1 MNEVSHSPAGKRPCR
16 PARNYPHRFPVRVTA
31 EERESI
37 QREAKG
43 AGLSVSRFLA
53 RTVTERRYPPT
64 LRDRDEIFRVRFLL
78 EKASTNLNQLAH
90 RLHVAANNAH
100 VIPPTL
106 AEIRDAA
113 RMVKALAILIRRKL

>member
-1 MNEVSHSPAGKRPCR
+1 MHEGKQFLSRKPRCR
-16 PARNYPHRFPVRVTA
+16 PATNYPYRFPVRVT
-31 EERESI
+31 EGERESI
-37 QREAKG
+37 RSAAKD

-53 RTVTERRYPPT
+53 RTVTERCYPPT

-90 RLHVAANNAH
+90 RLHIAANNAH

-113 RMVKALAILIRRKL
+113 RMVKALVVQIRRNF

>member
-1 MNEVSHSPAGKRPCR
+1 MHEGKQAQPRKSTSRPV
-16 PARNYPHRFPVRVTA
+16 RNYPHRFPVRVTA

-90 RLHVAANNAH
+90 RLNIAAKNAH

-113 RMVKALAILIRRKL
+113 RMVKALAILIRRKF